1 MRTPV
6 LMIHGMSCTGAVWD
20 GFKRFFEQR
29 GTRVYA
35 PTLRPDLRGSLLAKP
50 HHGLRELTFEHYV
63 EDMEREARSIEAATG
78 RKPAVIGHSMGGLLA
93 QVLAERGRVSAAVL
107 LTPAAPAG
115 VADLR
120 TRLFWGAIGLA
131 YRLRLAPWA
140 IKPARRR
147 VERSVFNRLPASERE
162 AAHAGMVYESGRA
175 LMALA
180 DWPIDESKIRVP
192 VLTIAALGDRL
203 IPARLVRLT
212 ASKYAAAGGEFRQYA
227 EHGHW
232 LYSEPGWEKAA
243 GEIYEWLAVATG
255 EGDAAEPVPPA
266 DTL

>member
-1 MRTPV
+1 
-6 LMIHGMSCTGAVWD
+6 MSCTGAVWD

-29 GTRVYA
+29 GTRVFA
-35 PTLRPDLRGSLLAKP
+35 PTLRPELRGSLLAEP

-63 EDMEREARSIEAATG
+63 EDMEREVRAIEAATG

-93 QVLAERGRVSAAVL
+93 QVLAERGHVSAAVL

-120 TRLFWGAIGLA
+120 TRFFWHVIALA
-131 YRLRLAPWA
+131 YKLRLGPWA
-140 IKPARRR
+140 IKPARRSL
-147 VERSVFNRLPASERE
+147 ERSVFNLMPAGEHD

-175 LMALA
+175 FMALA
-180 DWPIDESKIRVP
+180 HWPIDESKIDVP
-192 VLTIAALGDRL
+192 VLTIAGLGDRM

-212 ASKYAAAGGEFRQYA
+212 ANKYAAAGGEFREYA

-232 LYSEPGWEKAA
+232 LYSEPGWEKTA
-243 GEIYEWLAVATG
+243 GEIYEWLASATG
-255 EGDAAEPVPPA
+255 EGEFSRAQPRRSW
-266 DTL
+266 